1 MSLLKSIAKIGK
13 SVVKSVAGSTLG
25 KLAVSVI
32 PGVGPITSTVI
43 ATAAGALAS
52 KIGGASGGGGGKL
65 PPLPALGGGGGGG
78 KIVGLST
85 AGAAMAGAAGKWL
98 YDAMGNPVRKQRRR
112 KKGITAKDL
121 TSFKRVARLV
131 DKYAKPVHHFRNIK
145 K

>member
-13 SVVKSVAGSTLG
+13 TVVKKVAGSALG

-32 PGVGPITSTVI
+32 PGVGPIAST
-43 ATAAGALAS
+43 ALSMAAGAVATKLT
-52 KIGGASGGGGGKL
+52 GGGGGGGRL
-65 PPLPALGGGGGGG
+65 PPIGNLPALPSGGG
-78 KIVGLST
+78 KIVGLSA
-85 AGAAMAGAAGKWL
+85 AGAGVMGAAGSWL
-98 YDAMGNPVRKQRRR
+98 YDQMGNPVRKHRRR